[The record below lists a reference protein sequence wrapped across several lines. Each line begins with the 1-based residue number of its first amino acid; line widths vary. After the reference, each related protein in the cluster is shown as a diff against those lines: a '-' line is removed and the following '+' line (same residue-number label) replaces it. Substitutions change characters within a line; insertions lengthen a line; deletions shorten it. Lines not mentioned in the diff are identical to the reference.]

1 MKRGQSLPF
10 LAQFGD
16 DLDQSS
22 RPAFINC
29 IINQNYRNFMHN
41 HINHFC
47 LSRVRFFYLLM
58 DFRQKQ

>member
-16 DLDQSS
+16 DLDQSP

-29 IINQNYRNFMHN
+29 IINQNYRNLMQ
-41 HINHFC
+41 NHFC
-47 LSRVRFFYLLM
+47 LSCAIFFYLLM